1 MTECIVCHS
10 NLVESFS
17 TLDKNKYWKCNFCQA
32 KFLDKH
38 YFIDEVSEKDRYLE
52 HENVIEDPRYRNFLS
67 RLSVPLVERLNA
79 NSKGLDF
86 GCGPGPALADILVKD
101 GYEVDLYDPFF
112 FPNQNIFSNQYDFI
126 TCTETVEHFHNPFE
140 EFKKLDDLLI
150 KGGWLGIMTN
160 FLTEEEAFEKWYYR
174 RDPTHVT
181 FYSEETFKVI
191 GKQRNWDLEIIS
203 KNIVI
208 FKK

>member
-1 MTECIVCHS
+1 M
-10 NLVESFS
+10 
-17 TLDKNKYWKCNFCQA
+17 
-32 KFLDKH
+32 
-38 YFIDEVSEKDRYLE
+38 
-52 HENVIEDPRYRNFLS
+52 
-67 RLSVPLVERLNA
+67 PLVERLNA

-150 KGGWLGIMTN
+150 KGGLLGIMTN

-181 FYSEETFKVI
+181 FYSEETFEVI
-191 GKQRNWDLEIIS
+191 GEQRNWELEIIS
-203 KNIVI
+203 KDIVI